1 MEPDKFRESRLAINR
16 QCENINLLIVQ
27 KDRET
32 SQVCY
37 EEVSALV
44 DILTPKAEGE
54 VQERSVKNLSL
65 KLKGLLIGIEKLKP
79 KKRPVN
85 KARKKIAIVWD
96 EERLGQLAPVFLQKL
111 MKNMGDD
118 TDAKV
123 CLSTTGKGIRPRYQ
137 IEFGNQD
144 IITFSGSAHTPLEK
158 PPLTGKKNMSQPFS
172 HEVIDSIQRKK

>member
-1 MEPDKFRESRLAINR
+1 MEPNKFRESRQAINR
-16 QCENINLLIVQ
+16 QCENINLLITQ

-37 EEVSALV
+37 DAVYIQV
-44 DILTPKAEGE
+44 DKLRPKAEGE
-54 VQERSVKNLSL
+54 IQERSVKNLGL

-79 KKRPVN
+79 KKRPAK
-85 KARKKIAIVWD
+85 KAIKKPAVVWN
-96 EERLGQLAPVFLQKL
+96 EERLGQLAPVFLKKL
-111 MKNMGDD
+111 VENMGDD

-123 CLSTTGKGIRPRYQ
+123 SFSTTGKGIRPRYE

-144 IITFSGSAHTPLEK
+144 IITYSGSAHTPLEK

-172 HEVIDSIQRKK
+172 QEVIDSIQRKK